1 MLIVLKLLGSIAL
14 LIYGMKVMSEALQ
27 KMAGPQLRHLLGAMT
42 TNRFSGVATGALVT
56 VAVQSS
62 AATTVMT
69 VSFVNAA
76 LLTLTQAISII
87 MGANI
92 GTTMSAWI
100 MSAGFSFNMADMV
113 WPAFLA
119 GIILI
124 QLGKHRY
131 IGDFLFGL
139 SFLLF
144 ALGMLKQTGV
154 EMDLASKPA
163 VVAFFS
169 SFKTNYGTILLF
181 LLIGTVLT
189 AMVQSSA
196 ALMAITMVL
205 CATGAISIYQGIALV
220 MGENIG
226 TTVTANLA
234 AMSANTQAR
243 RTAMAHLVFNVF
255 GVIWVLIFFF
265 PFIRM
270 VCGIVGLDP
279 NAPEQNATQLSFAL
293 ATFHTCFNVI
303 NTAVLIWFIPQIEK
317 LVCFLIKPKQTEEE
331 DEFRL
336 QYIRGGIMKT
346 PEISVLQAQKEI
358 VVFGERMERMFG
370 QVKELYGIQDEQAFD
385 KLFDRIKKVE
395 DMSDKMENEIGR
407 YLGEVGSAHL
417 SDDTKQKIRA
427 MLRQIGELES
437 VGDSCFNLARILRR
451 KRENKVVFGEEQEAG
466 VAEMFALIDEAL
478 ARMNES
484 LANRRESVSIVDSE
498 DVERRINACRNA
510 LKQKNIE
517 NLDAQVYGYD
527 LGTVFSDL
535 IGECEKT
542 GDYIINVVEARLG
555 AVRNGIRFRGM
566 QIDPD
571 AKEVT
576 VDGEPVE
583 LSIHEYNLLKLFLEN
598 VGETFSAQELHKK
611 CWSENT
617 ATNDRVVDTYINRLR
632 RKIGPYAENVIFTTF
647 QDILEG
653 CFEIPRIP
661 RVRDV
666 PADARIRHHQMDLP
680 VRIIGNDTLNEPEV
694 PGVHA
699 DNAVKA
705 VVIGPC
711 HLPGTLF
718 LVERHAVLGEAAL
731 GRRIDGIADFF
742 RGNGGRFDMPENLKA
757 PASDQGL
764 ENEFCHRAAAY
775 VAVAD
780 EKDSHGSIG
789 GRCS

>member
-1 MLIVLKLLGSIAL
+1 MLIALKLLGSIAL
-14 LIYGMKVMSEALQ
+14 LIFGMKMMSEALQ

-42 TNRFSGVATGALVT
+42 TNRFTGVATGALVT

-76 LLTLTQAISII
+76 LLTLAQAISII

-100 MSAGFSFNMADMV
+100 MSAGFSFNVVNVV
-113 WPAFLA
+113 WPAFLV
-119 GIILI
+119 GIVLI
-124 QLGKHRY
+124 QIGKHRY
-131 IGDFLFGL
+131 FGDFLFGL

-154 EMDLASKPA
+154 EMDLASKPE
-163 VVAFFS
+163 VVAFFA

-234 AMSANTQAR
+234 ALSANTQAR

-255 GVIWVLIFFF
+255 GVIWVLILFF
-265 PFIRM
+265 PFVRM
-270 VCGIVGLDP
+270 VCGVVGLDP
-279 NAPEQNATQLSFAL
+279 TAPEQNPTQLSFAL
-293 ATFHTCFNVI
+293 ATFHTFFNVI
-303 NTAVLIWFIPQIEK
+303 NTAILIWFIPQIEK
-317 LVCFLIKPKQTEEE
+317 LVCFLIKPKKTEEE

-370 QVKELYGIQDEQAFD
+370 MVKELYGIQDEQAFD
-385 KLFDRIKKVE
+385 KLFERIKKVE

-451 KRENKVVFGEEQEAG
+451 KRENKVVFNEGLEAG
-466 VAEMFALIDEAL
+466 VQEMFALIDEAL

-484 LANRRESVSIVDSE
+484 LAGRREDVSIADSE
-498 DVERRINACRNA
+498 DVERRINTCRNA

-517 NLDAQVYGYD
+517 NLDAREYGYD

-555 AVRNGIRFRGM
+555 AVRNGIRFRGIQM
-566 QIDPD
+566 DTD
-571 AKEVT
+571 AKKVS
-576 VDGEPVE
+576 VDGENV
-583 LSIHEYNLLKLFLEN
+583 SFTKTEYEILKLFLEN
-598 VGETFSAQELHKK
+598 PGKVFSREELLSAV
-611 CWSENT
+611 WPDDVIVT
-617 ATNDRVVDTYINRLR
+617 ARTVDVNITRIRK
-632 RKIGPYAENVIFTTF
+632 KIGPYADSIVTRAGF
-647 QDILEG
+647 G
-653 CFEIPRIP
+653 YS
-661 RVRDV
+661 
-666 PADARIRHHQMDLP
+666 
-680 VRIIGNDTLNEPEV
+680 
-694 PGVHA
+694 
-699 DNAVKA
+699 
-705 VVIGPC
+705 
-711 HLPGTLF
+711 
-718 LVERHAVLGEAAL
+718 
-731 GRRIDGIADFF
+731 F
-742 RGNGGRFDMPENLKA
+742 RE
-757 PASDQGL
+757 
-764 ENEFCHRAAAY
+764 
-775 VAVAD
+775 
-780 EKDSHGSIG
+780 
-789 GRCS
+789 

>member
-14 LIYGMKVMSEALQ
+14 LIFGMKMMSEALQ

-42 TNRFSGVATGALVT
+42 TNRFTGVATGALVT

-76 LLTLTQAISII
+76 LLTLAQAISII

-100 MSAGFSFNMADMV
+100 MSAGFSFNMADVV

-234 AMSANTQAR
+234 ALSANTQAR

-265 PFIRM
+265 PFVRM
-270 VCGIVGLDP
+270 VCGLVGLDP
-279 NAPEQNATQLSFAL
+279 TAAEQSPTQLSFAL

-317 LVCFLIKPKQTEEE
+317 LVCFLIKPKKTEEE

-370 QVKELYGIQDEQAFD
+370 MVKELYGIQDEQAFD

-395 DMSDKMENEIGR
+395 EVSDKMENEIGR
-407 YLGEVGSAHL
+407 YLGDVGSAHL

-451 KRENKVVFGEEQEAG
+451 KRATKIVFTP
-466 VAEMFALIDEAL
+466 EMDEGIRRMFSLVEEAL
-478 ARMNES
+478 TRMNTVLSGHKEDFGIG
-484 LANRRESVSIVDSE
+484 VSE
-498 DVERRINACRNA
+498 DLERQINACRNE
-510 LKQKNIE
+510 LKRQNIE
-517 NLDAQVYGYD
+517 NLDAHKYD
-527 LGTVFSDL
+527 YDKGTVFVDL
-535 IGECEKT
+535 FSECEKT

-555 AVRNGIRFRGM
+555 AIRNGIRYRGIQM
-566 QIDPD
+566 DTD
-571 AKEVT
+571 AKEIS
-576 VDGEPVE
+576 VDGEIV
-583 LSIHEYNLLKLFLEN
+583 SFTKTEYELLKLFLEN
-598 VGETFSAQELHKK
+598 RGKVFSREELLSAV
-611 CWSENT
+611 WPDDVIVT
-617 ATNDRVVDTYINRLR
+617 ARTVDVNITRIRK
-632 RKIGPYAENVIFTTF
+632 KIGPYADCIVTRPGFGYSF
-647 QDILEG
+647 QE
-653 CFEIPRIP
+653 
-661 RVRDV
+661 
-666 PADARIRHHQMDLP
+666 
-680 VRIIGNDTLNEPEV
+680 
-694 PGVHA
+694 
-699 DNAVKA
+699 
-705 VVIGPC
+705 
-711 HLPGTLF
+711 
-718 LVERHAVLGEAAL
+718 
-731 GRRIDGIADFF
+731 
-742 RGNGGRFDMPENLKA
+742 
-757 PASDQGL
+757 
-764 ENEFCHRAAAY
+764 
-775 VAVAD
+775 
-780 EKDSHGSIG
+780 
-789 GRCS
+789 